1 MSELWQK
8 REKYRQFNQKKD
20 HIDET
25 CGRYEAYIPYK
36 RLYTTLTEEQLLQLI
51 SDAKTYRWQALDLTS
66 CGLETLPDELW
77 DMPDLQMLYLGN
89 HSKEFNKNKQSSPS
103 DLDISDNRFTVLP
116 RRIESLTN
124 LRVLS
129 LSKNF
134 VKIEGDSV
142 LKLSTLLHL
151 DIYNCGFRQVPESLL
166 VPTLEEIGF
175 NCLEEHLSDTF
186 MSLRR
191 LRRAYFADSRFTKLP
206 ESFGDLIHLEHLHLF
221 RSKIAAL
228 PMSLNQLRFLS
239 RLSIFGTPLAESLPP
254 EILKQSAKDIVRYIL
269 SQQSSA
275 PKQYFNESKMVIVGQ
290 GHVGK
295 SSILNRL
302 INNAFSDEGSTE
314 GIDISSWYFTHGKQS
329 YKLNVW
335 DFGGQEIYH
344 STHQFFL
351 TKRSLYLLVW
361 DALAE
366 DEYGRIDYWLKTI
379 QSLAAD
385 SPIIIVVN
393 KCDHDV
399 GRIRHIDE
407 DDYMERFPQIK
418 TVVYVSCKDNIGIS
432 KLKTTIKKLAVRL
445 PLMKTSWLSSWMS
458 VRNEIEALS
467 EAKNYIP
474 YSEYLEIC
482 KSNNVDYDEARSLI
496 RYLHDLGIV
505 LYYHDD
511 PLLKNIVIL
520 SSEWG
525 TDAVY
530 KVLDEQERTLKG
542 RNGILHTDDLPSIW
556 KDTESYPSERYP
568 YLLNLMKKFQIAFE
582 ISSTSYLVA
591 ELLDTKAIDLGWH
604 FDFGETLSFRYEY
617 DFLPAGIMT
626 RFIVSSNRYLETING
641 VKQCW
646 KKGAYLRHRNAYA
659 LVRLYDNITDRYVHI
674 SVSGTNSR
682 DKQELLTIIREKL
695 DDIHSQFNH
704 IKIVERIP
712 CICSEDCKFLF
723 DYKTLLRAEEMGKT
737 TVECHFTLKDV
748 DVKKLLDGVE
758 SRMNKENAEM
768 HITINNSPQFSPQMI
783 QQASPVITNTS
794 SSTASATTT
803 NTITVEIKNLING
816 LHGDFNDLKDE
827 VQDESPEFNEEC
839 DKVSKALEKLDSSE
853 SKDDIIK
860 SGAMKKI
867 ERFLAECHNQETKI
881 GKLLVGIKNA
891 AGIVKDLATKYNK
904 IARWVALPQLPFG
917 DS

>member
-1 MSELWQK
+1 MSELWQPK
-8 REKYRQFNQKKD
+8 EKYRQFNLKKD

-25 CGRYEAYIPYK
+25 CGRYDVYIPYK
-36 RLYTTLTEEQLLQLI
+36 RLYAELTQEQLLQLI
-51 SDAKTYRWQALDLTS
+51 NDAKINRWQALDLTS
-66 CGLETLPDELW
+66 CGLEALPDELW

-89 HSKEFNKNKQSSPS
+89 DPKESIKNKQPS
-103 DLDISDNRFTVLP
+103 YNKSDNTFTILP
-116 RRIESLTN
+116 RKIESLTN

-129 LSKNF
+129 LTRNIIK
-134 VKIEGDSV
+134 VEGDSV
-142 LKLSTLLHL
+142 LQLPTLLHL
-151 DIYNCGFRQVPESLL
+151 DIYNCGFRQVPECLL
-166 VPTLEEIGF
+166 LPTLEEIGF
-175 NCLEEHLSDTF
+175 NCLEGQLSETF
-186 MSLRR
+186 MSLKR
-191 LRRAYFADSRFTKLP
+191 LRRAYFADSRFIRLP
-206 ESFGDLIHLEHLHLF
+206 ESFGSLMHLEQLYLF
-221 RSKIAAL
+221 RSKITAL
-228 PMSLNQLRFLS
+228 PISLKQLRFLS

-269 SQQSSA
+269 SQQSGE

-295 SSILNRL
+295 SSLINRL
-302 INNAFSDEGSTE
+302 VNNAFSEGSSTE
-314 GIDISSWYFTHGKQS
+314 GIDISSWYFMHGKQS

-407 DDYMERFPQIK
+407 DDYKERFPQIK

-432 KLKTTIKKLAVRL
+432 KLKSTIKKLAVRL
-445 PLMKTSWLSSWMS
+445 PLMKTSWLSSWMA
-458 VRNEIEALS
+458 VRNELETLS
-467 EAKNYIP
+467 KVKNYIP
-474 YSEYLEIC
+474 YSEYLDIC

-556 KDTESYPSERYP
+556 KDTESYPTERYP

-582 ISSTSYLVA
+582 ISSTTYLVA
-591 ELLDTKAIDLGWH
+591 ELLDTKAIDLGWY

-626 RFIVSSNRYLETING
+626 RFIVSINRYLETING

-659 LVRLYDNITDRYVHI
+659 FVRLYDNITDRYIHI
-674 SVSGTNSR
+674 SVSGVNSR

-695 DDIHSQFNH
+695 DEIHSQFIH

-712 CICSEDCKFLF
+712 CICSADCKFLF
-723 DYKTLLRAEEMGKT
+723 DYATLLRAEEMGKA
-737 TVECHFTLKDV
+737 TVECHLTLADV

-758 SRMNKENAEM
+758 SHMNKEHAET

-783 QQASPVITNTS
+783 QKASPVITNTS
-794 SSTASATTT
+794 SSTASASTT

-816 LHGDFNDLKDE
+816 MHGDFNDLKDE
-827 VQDESPEFNEEC
+827 VSEESQEFNEQC
-839 DKVSKALEKLDSSE
+839 NKVSKALGKLDTSE
-853 SKDDIIK
+853 TKDDITK

-867 ERFLAECHNQETKI
+867 ERFLMECHDPETKI
-881 GKLLVGIKNA
+881 GKLLAGVKHA
-891 AGIVKDLATKYNK
+891 ADIVKDLTSKYNK
-904 IARWVALPQLPFG
+904 LAKWVALPQLPFG
-917 DS
+917 ER